1 MRIGVR
7 KGLQRGGAACLA
19 VLLVLLASC
28 GVPEKPK
35 NLVPREETE
44 KREVNFFSPME
55 KTDPN
60 AENVARTA
68 SDLTIAMAEERLG
81 VSVAY
86 RTYTAENASPLQ
98 LLKSLLFLKKI
109 NI

>member
-1 MRIGVR
+1 M
-7 KGLQRGGAACLA
+7 AA
-19 VLLVLLASC
+19 LLVLLASC

-81 VSVAY
+81 FRWPIGPIQR
-86 RTYTAENASPLQ
+86 RTIRIRPMMRCLWTGSAAIWTIYTCSTRTP
-98 LLKSLLFLKKI
+98 F
-109 NI
+109 